1 MYCAF
6 LSFIPTTIYE
16 NAGLRRIFIWFMITK
31 KLRLDDSYKT
41 LFLWNIMSLTWVT
54 PSMNTVLPC
63 SLRDSSLNKLVR
75 SVPNVLVHN
84 SMQISRNMLSSVVT
98 PPRNWDPTCL
108 DHFCQDTRHQDPI
121 ISRIK
126 DMLTHRASSLISR
139 NCYQCDF
146 FTFQSSNFFTF
157 WTLQTYIH

>member
-1 MYCAF
+1 
-6 LSFIPTTIYE
+6 
-16 NAGLRRIFIWFMITK
+16 
-31 KLRLDDSYKT
+31 
-41 LFLWNIMSLTWVT
+41 
-54 PSMNTVLPC
+54 MNTVSPC
-63 SLRDSSLNKLVR
+63 SFWDSSLSMLVK

-84 SMQISRNMLSSVVT
+84 SMHISRNILSSMVT

-108 DHFCQDTRHQDPI
+108 VHFCQDTRHQDPI

-146 FTFQSSNFFTF
+146 FTFQSSNFSFF
-157 WTLQTYIH
+157 AHELSSLKSINSNWEFILSPTLVLVKDLFNRTIE